1 MYIYVKGLNSLFESL
16 FRFGS
21 QTNNKKAQKE
31 AFMCVSVCDLSSAQ
45 YVVEAVFWVR
55 FELCPLMPP
64 HTHSQR
70 VSLSVTRRGF
80 GVGPLPDRLLYVNFM
95 HVTPMQGKMER
106 RTKRKSGANASTSS
120 HCATHSISFSHF
132 HLPSF
137 IPSLRASISLGA
149 ELQFIFLRW
158 LSSERWFLIPDCWVT
173 AAPHLIIHGMPKLE
187 TKWNCF
193 FISVS
198 FVPHTSVRGKPLH
211 VLSHKPVSKC
221 KMWKSWILIMS
232 ITSIRYIYRSCLVT
246 LKQTHTHRK
255 LYAAQMTETDQ
266 YFEWFAISI
275 QSSIGKQS
283 LILAAHHMA
292 SDALGIFYIKHEYIA
307 YTR

>member
-1 MYIYVKGLNSLFESL
+1 MYIYLKGLNSLFESL

-149 ELQFIFLRW
+149 ELQFIFFKVTLLWALISYSW
-158 LSSERWFLIPDCWVT
+158 LLSDCCSTFNNSWNAEVRNKMELFLYLCVICATHECERQTTSCPL
-173 AAPHLIIHGMPKLE
+173 
-187 TKWNCF
+187 
-193 FISVS
+193 SQ
-198 FVPHTSVRGKPLH
+198 TSVK
-211 VLSHKPVSKC
+211 V
-221 KMWKSWILIMS
+221 
-232 ITSIRYIYRSCLVT
+232 
-246 LKQTHTHRK
+246 
-255 LYAAQMTETDQ
+255 
-266 YFEWFAISI
+266 
-275 QSSIGKQS
+275 
-283 LILAAHHMA
+283 
-292 SDALGIFYIKHEYIA
+292 
-307 YTR
+307 